1 VPQKKH
7 QEKFMTINSKTA
19 KDIPLSANLK
29 EEVSTMEAKMA
40 SLEPENAILKDDLR
54 KANIEIRKLKSQIEG
69 LPQIDLHETEVKL
82 LRLIAK
88 PGFQPYVQEFES
100 VLPLEQERIKY
111 HLQNLVDL
119 QYISSNRTTRTLPE
133 RYELEQKGR
142 DYLVQNKWI

>member
-1 VPQKKH
+1 
-7 QEKFMTINSKTA
+7 MTINSKTA

-29 EEVSTMEAKMA
+29 EKSTMEAKMA
-40 SLEPENAILKDDLR
+40 SLETENAILRDDLR
-54 KANIEIRKLKSQIEG
+54 KANIEMRKLKSQIAG
-69 LPQIDLHETEVKL
+69 LPHIDLHETEVKL

-119 QYISSNRTTRTLPE
+119 QYISSNRTTRTVPE